1 MHALFEDSGKFL
13 AGRIL
18 SEAESSAQIEL
29 DSGKR
34 VKAKA
39 ANILLKFD
47 KPAPAELI
55 AQGQAL
61 AETIDLPLAWE
72 FAPEGEFGFADL
84 ARDYFSE
91 NATLVEQAA
100 ALFRLYESPH
110 YFRRAGKGR
119 FKKAPADI
127 LQQALA
133 AIEKKKAVLA
143 QITEWAGEL
152 AAGVC
157 PEPIRQE
164 LYRILFRPDK
174 NAPEYKAVVEA
185 SRATHTAPL
194 ELLQKAGAIDS
205 SYQFHWKR
213 FLLDNFPKGT
223 GFPSVDAPQP
233 PADLPLADVQAFSID
248 DSQTT
253 EIDDALSVTGLGTG
267 TVTLGIHIAAPGLA
281 IEPGSALD
289 QLGRQRLSTV
299 YMPGYKVTMLP
310 DSVVQIYTLD
320 EGRANPAVSLYCTI
334 DEATLEITATETRLD
349 RVPVVA
355 NLRHDQLDH
364 IVTEDWLADANIRIE
379 NTPQRLSE
387 LRSQLSF
394 LHRLAK
400 ILKAGREVVRGK
412 PENFNRPDYNFKLS
426 AARPPEGAK
435 TPLGGSAANA
445 VASVGAQSHVGGNA
459 GNGEPDGSET
469 VHITTRQ
476 RGAPLDLIVAEAA
489 IVANSTW
496 GGLLASFG
504 VPGIYRSQAS
514 MAPGVKV
521 RMGTKALPHA
531 GMGVK
536 SYTWAT
542 SPLRRYVDLVNQW
555 QIIACVRN
563 GATAALVAP
572 FKPKDAE
579 LFSIISSF
587 DAAYSAYNGY
597 QGGMER
603 FWTLKYLE
611 QNGITELDATVF
623 KEGPGG
629 SFLVRA
635 DTLPL
640 VFPVLGAQNLPR
652 GARLRV
658 KLGEVDEI
666 TLDLHGTVLAR
677 LDDPQDESD
686 DGPTYDESNDSG
698 DDDDSAVS
706 GPLAIAVDMSDSDA
720 EAPSSA
726 PAPPPA
732 PVNEAI

>member
-1 MHALFEDSGKFL
+1 MHALFEESGKFL

-34 VKAKA
+34 VKVKA
-39 ANILLKFD
+39 AHILLKFE
-47 KPAPAELI
+47 KPAPAELV
-55 AQGQAL
+55 AQAQAVSD
-61 AETIDLPLAWE
+61 TIDLQLAWE

-84 ARDYFSE
+84 ARDYFSA
-91 NATLVEQAA
+91 NATLAEQAG
-100 ALFRLYESPH
+100 ALLRLYEAPH

-143 QITEWAGEL
+143 QIAEWAEQLGRGE
-152 AAGVC
+152 C
-157 PEPIRQE
+157 PAPIREQ
-164 LYRILFRPDK
+164 LYKILFRPDK

-194 ELLQKAGAIDS
+194 DLLQKAGAIDS

-223 GFPSVDAPQP
+223 GFPALDAPQP

-253 EIDDALSVTGLGTG
+253 EIDDALSVSGLGTG
-267 TVTLGIHIAAPGLA
+267 TVTMGIHIAAPGLA
-281 IEPGSALD
+281 IAPGSAID
-289 QLGRQRLSTV
+289 QLGRNRLSTV
-299 YMPGYKVTMLP
+299 YMPGYKITMLP

-334 DEATLEITATETRLD
+334 DEATLEITATETRLE

-364 IVTEDWLADANIRIE
+364 IVTEAWLADPSIEVE
-379 NTPQRLSE
+379 NTPERLSS
-387 LRSQLSF
+387 LRVQLSF
-394 LHRLAK
+394 LHRLAQK
-400 ILKAGREVVRGK
+400 LKAGREVVRGK
-412 PENFNRPDYNFKLS
+412 PENFNRPDYNFRL
-426 AARPPEGAK
+426 
-435 TPLGGSAANA
+435 
-445 VASVGAQSHVGGNA
+445 VGGE
-459 GNGEPDGSET
+459 GGEPGGSET
-469 VHITTRQ
+469 VQITTRQ

-496 GGLLASFG
+496 GQWLASLG

-555 QIIACVRN
+555 QIIACARH
-563 GATAALVAP
+563 GATAALAAP

-597 QGGMER
+597 QAGMER

-611 QNGITELDATVF
+611 QNNITELEATVF

-666 TLDLHGTVLAR
+666 SLDLHGTVLER
-677 LDDPQDESD
+677 LDDPLDTSD
-686 DGPTYDESNDSG
+686 DGPVDDEG
-698 DDDDSAVS
+698 GEDDDSAVA
-706 GPLAIAVDMSDSDA
+706 GPIAIAVDVNEP
-720 EAPSSA
+720 EAGA
-726 PAPPPA
+726 TADNPAP
-732 PVNEAI
+732 